1 MVGVCAPHARRAWDR
16 LAADVDAALADDKMP
31 PSFEVARGLEFI
43 EQCAN
48 EALRRRPVAPL
59 SLLENNLQPRSTAF
73 HLVPGTLVI
82 CLMRSG
88 AVDSRLAADAA
99 EFRPARW
106 REGPSADASAADGE
120 PRRAQGLCR

>member
-1 MVGVCAPHARRAWDR
+1 MVVVCAPHARRAWDR

-59 SLLENNLQPRSTAF
+59 SLLENNLQPLWSANIRARR
-73 HLVPGTLVI
+73 PGH
-82 CLMRSG
+82 
-88 AVDSRLAADAA
+88 SRKAC
-99 EFRPARW
+99 
-106 REGPSADASAADGE
+106 GMMVS
-120 PRRAQGLCR
+120 